1 MVTMYKLQY
10 LLIIGICLQLR
21 FSYGRRFPYELPYNE
36 VKIVT
41 HGEPCYPSN
50 YLPVTI
56 EEPVLK
62 PVSEDYTLPATTQP
76 CTYQPLKLNY
86 QVIADK
92 PPIPYQSQANYPVSI
107 QIPEVPEVHEVPV
120 ESSEIVKLDPY
131 RGKSYTYN
139 TQSLPSPSVPISTSY
154 NFDLYVPPSPS
165 STSDASEIPTQSQS
179 VKLLTGLTS
188 RIDRVLIPACESPTK
203 CACQVS

>member
-10 LLIIGICLQLR
+10 LLIIEICLQLR
-21 FSYGRRFPYELPYNE
+21 FSYGFPHELPYNG

-41 HGEPCYPSN
+41 YGEPCYPSN

-56 EEPVLK
+56 EEPVLR
-62 PVSEDYTLPATTQP
+62 PVSEDYTLPTTTQP

-86 QVIADK
+86 QVIVDES
-92 PPIPYQSQANYPVSI
+92 PIPYQLQAKYPVSI
-107 QIPEVPEVHEVPV
+107 QIPEVPEVPV

-131 RGKSYTYN
+131 RGKSYMYN
-139 TQSLPSPSVPISTSY
+139 TQSLSSPSVPISTSY
-154 NFDLYVPPSPS
+154 NFDLHVPSPS
-165 STSDASEIPTQSQS
+165 STSDASGIPTQSQF